1 MYIDLPASVAQVL
14 GLKVCNSLCSA
25 CFRFP
30 EGVASWDFGKLNLRE
45 KVNGKIVSEVRQHG
59 KSRDG
64 FGIFQNR
71 V

>member
-30 EGVASWDFGKLNLRE
+30 EGLASWDFGKLNLWE
-45 KVNGKIVSEVRQHG
+45 NVNEENCELSEER
-59 KSRDG
+59 
-64 FGIFQNR
+64 
-71 V
+71 